1 MNRRYRR
8 QLPPFILRPF
18 DRLRAQDE
26 RKQLLENGRFYICRS
41 PNLMGPFWFPY
52 GAWELA
58 NMMGTLRFGVFAYLP
73 ILPNIRGGLLLL
85 SFPTAFIGDPFFSFS
100 SGLDSRLRG
109 NDGRGRFFIFHLVSL
124 QRMGTRERMSMLVG
138 QFGHAIRRVCK
149 IQFNSMETLTMDIQ
163 LETLEAEALKL
174 TSGERAAFAQLLL
187 ASLDEDTE
195 IEDAWA
201 GEVERRI
208 NEIESGAVQV
218 VPISEA
224 LAQVRAALK

>member
-1 MNRRYRR
+1 MI
-8 QLPPFILRPF
+8 Q
-18 DRLRAQDE
+18 
-26 RKQLLENGRFYICRS
+26 
-41 PNLMGPFWFPY
+41 NLACTIASWF
-52 GAWELA
+52 
-58 NMMGTLRFGVFAYLP
+58 
-73 ILPNIRGGLLLL
+73 
-85 SFPTAFIGDPFFSFS
+85 
-100 SGLDSRLRG
+100 
-109 NDGRGRFFIFHLVSL
+109 NDGGAEFFIFSLVPMRRL
-124 QRMGTRERMSMLVG
+124 ETRERMSMLVG
-138 QFGHAIRRVCK
+138 HVGHAMRRVCK

-187 ASLDEDTE
+187 ASLDEDAE

-224 LAQVRAALK
+224 LAHVRAALK